1 MLRRDIP
8 SADATGTKVVFRP
21 AFLAALPRRA
31 QMFAD
36 GRRPVFAD
44 GTPTRVRRC
53 GRRPV
58 FADAGADP
66 AALTELTHTEL
77 DRHHVPARAAW
88 AGRAAHRPERRGH
101 PVSWF
106 LLRRDGSRLRI
117 LVYITDEGLQ
127 T

>member
-36 GRRPVFAD
+36 
-44 GTPTRVRRC
+44 